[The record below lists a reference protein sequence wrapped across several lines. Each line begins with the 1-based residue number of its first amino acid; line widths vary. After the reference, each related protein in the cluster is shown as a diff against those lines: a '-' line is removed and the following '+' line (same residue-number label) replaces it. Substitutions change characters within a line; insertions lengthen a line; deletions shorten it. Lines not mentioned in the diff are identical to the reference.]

1 MHCLLILEANAW
13 HRLCRVAS
21 KAASGIYWS
30 DFCQKH
36 QLGSKVDSSQLAAAS
51 ANQNIL
57 TFPLFPFWLAAQ
69 TAFLQGFMVGQQ
81 LDGVIMISPVC
92 SANKSCRV
100 AKYWDPLV
108 RVMLFNTTFH
118 LNKEW
123 ICWTDNM
130 ESSMFGRPNLS
141 GAVWASLL
149 PGAGFDLVWF
159 LSADIICDTSW

>member
-13 HRLCRVAS
+13 RRLCSVVSKSQVAFIGQTFAKS
-21 KAASGIYWS
+21 ISWP
-30 DFCQKH
+30 QKSILH
-36 QLGSKVDSSQLAAAS
+36 SYIAAS
-51 ANQNIL
+51 ANQSIL
-57 TFPLFPFWLAAQ
+57 TFPLFRFWLAAQ

>member
-1 MHCLLILEANAW
+1 MPDTVCVEWWVSGKWRLLV
-13 HRLCRVAS
+13 RLLPKAS
-21 KAASGIYWS
+21 AGLKSQFFLASSCI
-30 DFCQKH
+30 
-36 QLGSKVDSSQLAAAS
+36 S

-57 TFPLFPFWLAAQ
+57 TFPLFRFWLAAQ

-92 SANKSCRV
+92 SDNKSCRV